1 MPPFDVSPVAA
12 HELLAACRLL
22 FAEERVEYARGR
34 LLADPSAS
42 RVFVARDRDAPVAA
56 TVAQVL
62 PGALA
67 VLWPPRG
74 EPADARDAAL
84 RAACDWL
91 RAGGVKVCQAFAA
104 PGDAVEVAPLARA
117 GFERV
122 TQLLFLHRDLGG
134 APLPQLEG
142 WALDAD
148 EPPLGDTFRDVLL
161 RTHAGSRDCP
171 ELHATRTGAEIVSG
185 FADPAPGGEWYLV
198 RFGDAPI
205 GVAIL
210 APGAEASET
219 DLCYFGLVP
228 EARGRGLGSA
238 LVHELL
244 ARLRAVGTLGVS
256 LSVDARNEPA
266 TRLYARHGFAERDRR
281 DVWLARW

>member
-42 RVFVARDRDAPVAA
+42 RVFVARDGGATVAA

-74 EPADARDAAL
+74 EAVLAREAAL
-84 RAACDWL
+84 VSACEWL
-91 RAGGVKVCQAFAA
+91 KGRGVKVCQAFAV
-104 PGDAVEVAPLARA
+104 PGDADETEPLARA
-117 GFERV
+117 GFEQT
-122 TQLLFLHRDLGG
+122 TQLVFLHRDLRGE
-134 APLPQLEG
+134 ALSQLER
-142 WALDAD
+142 WTLEAD
-148 EPPLGDTFRDVLL
+148 EPPFGDTFRDVLL
-161 RTHAGSRDCP
+161 RTHAGSCDSP
-171 ELHATRTGAEIVSG
+171 ELHATRTEAEIVAG

-198 RFGDAPI
+198 RYGEAPI

-210 APGAEASET
+210 APGAEATET

-228 EARGRGLGSA
+228 EARGRGLGAA

-244 ARLRAVGTLGVS
+244 ARLQAVGTLGVS
-256 LSVDARNEPA
+256 LSVDARNQPA
-266 TRLYARHGFAERDRR
+266 ARAYARHGFVERDRR
-281 DVWLARW
+281 NVWLARW

>member
-42 RVFVARDRDAPVAA
+42 RVFVARDGGAPVAA

-74 EPADARDAAL
+74 EVSAARDSAL
-84 RAACDWL
+84 RTACEWL
-91 RAGGVKVCQAFAA
+91 KGRGVKVCQAFAL
-104 PGDAVEVAPLARA
+104 PGDAEETAPLARA
-117 GFERV
+117 GFEHT
-122 TQLLFLHRDLGG
+122 TQLVFMHRDLRGE
-134 APLPQLEG
+134 ALPQLEG
-142 WALDAD
+142 WTLEAE
-148 EPPLGDTFRDVLL
+148 EPPFGDTFRDVLL
-161 RTHAGSRDCP
+161 RTHAGSCDCP
-171 ELHATRTGAEIVSG
+171 ELHATRTEAEIVTG

-198 RFGDAPI
+198 RFGETPV

-210 APGAEASET
+210 APGTEASET

-228 EARGRGLGSA
+228 EARGRGLGAA

-244 ARLRAVGTLGVS
+244 ARLRAVGTRGVS
-256 LSVDARNEPA
+256 LSVDARNAPA
-266 TRLYARHGFAERDRR
+266 ARAYARHGFAERDRR